1 MYEKGLQTQDLFIK
15 RYQPGIFLLTA
26 FFTTLIMKRER
37 YYLPHLAY
45 ISYTANAT
53 YAKEPINPYGKLLND
68 SHPIMEALFE
78 KALSYFF
85 MIDFSKMQYVY
96 ISKSISN
103 VLGYSNEA
111 FMNGGLDFAIEIIH
125 PEDKSRLEEIH
136 DKLFQY
142 LYSVPLKERKDLK
155 FAFNLRVKRDDGKY
169 IHLLQ
174 ETVFLDISTDGHPLC
189 DFSTCT
195 DISSHKKDNNLKLNI
210 FKRKHNSFDQV
221 FEFEVGEQPDLLT
234 NRQIEILNL
243 LSHGFTTNQI
253 AQKLFLSIETVKIH
267 RKNILARTGAKNSTE
282 AVNMILRS

>member
-1 MYEKGLQTQDLFIK
+1 MMEGYHRKFFSLKDINQTIINCISTQS
-15 RYQPGIFLLTA
+15 
-26 FFTTLIMKRER
+26 IMKRER

-45 ISYTANAT
+45 ISYTANGLH
-53 YAKEPINPYGKLLND
+53 AKESASTYGKFLND
-68 SHPIMEALFE
+68 SHPVMESLFE

-96 ISKSISN
+96 ISKSVSN
-103 VLGYSNEA
+103 VLGYSNET
-111 FMNGGLDFAIEIIH
+111 FMKGGLDFAAEIIH
-125 PEDKSRLEEIH
+125 PEDKSRLVEIH
-136 DKLFQY
+136 NRLFHFF
-142 LYSVPLKERKDLK
+142 YSVSLKERKDLK

-210 FKRKHNSFDQV
+210 YKRKLNSFDQV

-282 AVNMILRS
+282 AVNMILRN